1 MSNEHATLGTH
12 PVRDAF
18 FAIALKSALHF
29 FFVKSSWSRLQFVG
43 NLVVNLLPRPLK
55 MNRLQ
60 LLIGACCLAI
70 GLTPCAHAQSTAQA
84 IAQYRAMLQDG
95 NPAELFVDKGE
106 LLWSEARGPK
116 HASLQACDL
125 GLGPGVLE
133 GAWVQLPRYFKDTQ
147 RVQDLESRLLSCMQ
161 TLQGFDAQAIAQ
173 TPFGVGEQINV
184 SALAAF
190 VASKS
195 EGKAFQL
202 PQSHV
207 EERRFY
213 EMGKRLFYTRAGPY
227 DFSCSTCHSQSDK
240 RIRLQDL
247 PNLTTPEGATAG
259 FGAWPAYR
267 VSNGQMWSM
276 QQRLN
281 DCFRQQ
287 RFPYPVFASDATIAL
302 GVFMGV
308 NAKGGLA
315 IAPALKR

>member
-1 MSNEHATLGTH
+1 MLNDL
-12 PVRDAF
+12 V
-18 FAIALKSALHF
+18 L
-29 FFVKSSWSRLQFVG
+29 SSLRK
-43 NLVVNLLPRPLK
+43 K
-55 MNRLQ
+55 MNAAEGLEALVRALILA
-60 LLIGACCLAI
+60 LLMAIGAC
-70 GLTPCAHAQSTAQA
+70 PWAHAQSTAEA

-106 LLWSEARGPK
+106 LLWNEPRGPLN
-116 HASLQACDL
+116 ASLKACDL

-147 RVQDLESRLLSCMQ
+147 RVQDLESRLLTCMQ
-161 TLQGFDAQAIAQ
+161 TLQGLDAQSIAQ
-173 TPFGVGEQINV
+173 TSFGVGEQINV

-190 VASKS
+190 VSSKS
-195 EGKAFQL
+195 QGMAFQL
-202 PQSHV
+202 PQAHV

-227 DFSCSTCHSQSDK
+227 DFSCSTCHSQSGK

-247 PNLTTPEGATAG
+247 PNLTTQEGAVAG

-308 NAKGGLA
+308 NAKGGQA
-315 IAPALKR
+315 VAPALKR